1 MTDLNLFGWKMGGTT
16 GKSGEAILK
25 AMADNGAENGRPNLD
40 GRPALLAAL
49 KAADSLV
56 WSYDLD
62 QRLFEFRG
70 DLKNLGLPA
79 LWNRVFIDDLDPAF
93 DAGECERLETV

>member
-1 MTDLNLFGWKMGGTT
+1 MTDLNLFGWKMGGTH

-25 AMADNGAENGRPNLD
+25 DVSENGRPNLD
-40 GRPALLAAL
+40 GRVALMAAL
-49 KAADSLV
+49 KAADSIV

-70 DLKNLGLPA
+70 DLTNLNLP
-79 LWNRVFIDDLDPAF
+79 LMWNRVFIDDLDPVF
-93 DAGECERLETV
+93 EPGECERLELVLKSL